1 MPEKDLD
8 KLIEMVKKAFDE
20 AKEITL
26 AEAVGALE
34 LIKNDIMQDAREE

>member
-8 KLIEMVKKAFDE
+8 KFIELAKEAFSQVP
-20 AKEITL
+20 EITL